1 MQFCNLKRKKNTQIL
16 PKLGAL
22 GANFPNKTQFY
33 WFKCVFFLVCDC
45 YLSIDIPKIVK
56 IDQQTQA
63 QVCMYV
69 YIPTPG
75 SQHCKMAFWSIIQEQ
90 ACQCSKIL
98 MPFLSLSDSTIVIII
113 LFLCFRI
120 LSIDYFE
127 KAYKTCSILS
137 WGAVLLKVVWKPVR
151 KVPDLRHSMSMTKM
165 SVIYTA
171 WTFSRT
177 CFFF

>member
-1 MQFCNLKRKKNTQIL
+1 M
-16 PKLGAL
+16 PKLGAFNCFGGQTFQTRPNFIDL
-22 GANFPNKTQFY
+22 GA
-33 WFKCVFFLVCDC
+33 LVCDS
-45 YLSIDIPKIVK
+45 YPSIHILKIVK
-56 IDQQTQA
+56 IDQQIQA
-63 QVCMYV
+63 QVC
-69 YIPTPG
+69 IPTPG
-75 SQHCKMAFWSIIQEQ
+75 SQHCKMAFWSITQEK

-98 MPFLSLSDSTIVIII
+98 MPFLSPSDSIIVII

-137 WGAVLLKVVWKPVR
+137 WGAVPFKVVWKPVR
-151 KVPDLRHSMSMTKM
+151 KVPDLRYSISMTKM

-177 CFFF
+177 CFLFVFFFF